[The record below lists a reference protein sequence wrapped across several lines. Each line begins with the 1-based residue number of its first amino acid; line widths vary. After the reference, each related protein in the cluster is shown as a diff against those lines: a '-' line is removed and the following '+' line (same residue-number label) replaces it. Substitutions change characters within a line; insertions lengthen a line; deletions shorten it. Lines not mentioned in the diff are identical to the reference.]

1 MAAIKDV
8 LNKFKAV
15 SGVDVAVIVSG
26 DGMQIESYSRPNSTV
41 DVDEICAVASTGLQM
56 SEALGGATMRGQ
68 TRQAV
73 LEYDHGVIVLE
84 PLGDDLM
91 VVVVCADPNSIGKI
105 RYVSKR
111 YKDELLSAING
122 SF

>member
-15 SGVDVAVIVSG
+15 NGVDVAVVVSS
-26 DGMQIESYSRPNSTV
+26 DGMQIESYSRPSSTI
-41 DVDEICAVASTGLQM
+41 DIDEVCAVASTGLQM
-56 SEALGGATMRGQ
+56 SDALGGATSRGQ

-73 LEYDHGVIVLE
+73 LEYDGGVIVLE
-84 PLGDDLM
+84 PLGEDLM
-91 VVVVCADPNSIGKI
+91 VVVVSADPASIGKI